1 MRTIRLFLFLILCS
15 NINAQTVLTL
25 DSAIS
30 IALKNN
36 YDILVARNEA
46 DIARIN
52 NTPGNA
58 GMLPTVNVNGSGE
71 YSINNIYQK
80 SSSGATNKYPSQ
92 SSTMIGANAE
102 LSWTLFDGGKMFV
115 TKNRLNQIQALG
127 ELQFR
132 TKVLETM
139 HSVIAAYYDVVREKQ
154 QLASINEAII
164 YNKERVT
171 ISETGFNAGT
181 MVKTD
186 LLQAKIDLNVQMQNA
201 ISQQYIIL
209 QAQKALNN
217 LLGQDP
223 SVTFEISD
231 SIPLT
236 YKPNRESLLQR
247 LDSSNAD
254 ILSLKK
260 QIDVA
265 RLVLKENQRAYSP
278 TLNLRGGFYLSQTT
292 NSEGASLKNR
302 SYGPQIGGSF
312 SIPIYNGGETKRK
325 VSVARKE
332 VQSAEYELESVKL
345 QLNIELQN
353 ILTDFENQQKLLQI
367 EKENNQLAK
376 ENIEISIQRLRL
388 GQTTSLE
395 VHQAQESYAQSSAR
409 LINFK
414 YNLKMSETRIKQ
426 LVGTLE

>member
-1 MRTIRLFLFLILCS
+1 MRTIRLFLLLTLCS

-25 DSAIS
+25 DSAIN

-36 YDILVARNEA
+36 YDIRVARNEA

-58 GMLPTVNVNGSGE
+58 GMLPTVNVNGSLE
-71 YSINNIYQK
+71 YSIENTYQK
-80 SSSGATNKYPSQ
+80 SSSGTISKYPSQ
-92 SSTMIGANAE
+92 SSTTTGANAE

-115 TKNRLNQIQALG
+115 TKNRLTQIQALG
-127 ELQFR
+127 ELQFQ

-154 QLASINEAII
+154 QLAAINEAIS

-171 ISETGFNAGT
+171 IAETGFNAGT

-186 LLQAKIDLNVQMQNA
+186 LLQAKIDLNAQMQNA

-209 QAQKALNN
+209 QAQKALNT

-223 SVTFEISD
+223 SVTFEVSD

-236 YKPNRESLLQR
+236 YNPDRESLLQR
-247 LDSSNAD
+247 LNSSNTD

-265 RLVLKENQRAYSP
+265 RLILKENQKEYSP
-278 TLNLRGGFYLSQTT
+278 TLNLRGGFYLSQNT

-302 SYGPQIGGSF
+302 SYGPQIGGTL

-332 VQSAEYELESVKL
+332 VQSAEYELENVKL

-367 EKENNQLAK
+367 EKENNLLAK
-376 ENIEISIQRLRL
+376 ENIEISMQRLRL

-395 VHQAQESYAQSSAR
+395 VHLAQESYAQSSAR

-414 YNLKMSETRIKQ
+414 YNLKIAETRIKQ
-426 LVGTLE
+426 LVGSL